1 MSRATATLNVM
12 DRPEP
17 RVRLEPFAERHLAA
31 VAQLIEDPIVLHFSG
46 VPEPPPADFPRRW
59 LARYETARSLGS
71 GEGFAALDDDGRF
84 VGLAL
89 APAIDREGGE
99 IELGYIVAAAF
110 RGRGY
115 GTAILRALTTWAFEH
130 AGAQRIVLII
140 DVDNPASERVAER
153 CGYTREGVMRSIHHK
168 QGKRID
174 ASLWSRLPSD

>member
-1 MSRATATLNVM
+1 MTATLDVM

-31 VAQLIEDPIVLHFSG
+31 VAGLIEDPSALHFSG
-46 VPEPPPADFPRRW
+46 VPEPPSPDFPRRW
-59 LARYETARSLGS
+59 LARYETARSKGS
-71 GEGFAALDDDGRF
+71 GEAFAALDDDGRF

-99 IELGYIVAAAF
+99 VELGYIVAAAA

-115 GTAILRALTTWAFEH
+115 GTAVLRALTAWAFEH
-130 AGAQRIVLII
+130 AGALRIVLII
-140 DVDNPASERVAER
+140 DVENPVSERVAER